1 MAETTAFAGTAP
13 HVRTRAASPPGRF
26 WRDVAYL
33 LGGLPI
39 GIAAFVLALTGFTF
53 GVGTVVVWIGL
64 PVLAGTLIVARWFA
78 ATERWRVA
86 STTGRPLPAPVYRRV
101 AGDGPARH
109 LRLLLDPQAWRDLLH
124 MVLAFPLRV
133 VGFVVAMVWTVGGAG
148 GLTYALWSWSLPRG
162 EDNEGLAELMFGT
175 SSRLVEIGLHTGI
188 GVALLLTAVPVLRA
202 LTATQAGLAR
212 VLLTTPEAGPMGS
225 AR

>member
-1 MAETTAFAGTAP
+1 MAETTALVGTAP
-13 HVRTRAASPPGRF
+13 HVRTRADSPPGRF

-33 LGGLPI
+33 LAGLPI
-39 GIAAFVLALTGFTF
+39 GVVAFVLAVTGFTL

-64 PVLAGTLIVARWFA
+64 PVLVGTLVVARWFA

-109 LRLLLDPQAWRDLLH
+109 LRVLLDPQAWRDLLH

-133 VGFVVAMVWTVGGAG
+133 VGFVVATVWTIGGFG

-162 EDNEGLAELMFGT
+162 EDNVGLAELMFGT
-175 SSRLVEIGLHTGI
+175 SSRLADVGVHTGI
-188 GVALLLTAVPVLRA
+188 GVVLLLTAVPALRA

-212 VLLTTPEAGPMGS
+212 LLLTAPGAGPTSS